1 MLMNIH
7 SDIPVLGF
15 AAYSGTGKTSLL
27 VKLLPRLNE
36 KGIRVGVIK
45 HAHHTFD
52 IDHEGKDSYEL
63 RKAGARQMLIGSD
76 KRWALI
82 AETEN
87 NKNRLGDFIE
97 KLDHASLD
105 LILVEGFKPE
115 SIPKIELTRPSLGNP
130 LFYPED
136 KSVIAVATDAEL
148 PVKTTLP
155 VLDLNNPDQIV
166 EFILGRFMN
175 QQHIQTGT

>member
-1 MLMNIH
+1 MIKQ
-7 SDIPVLGF
+7 SAIPVLGF

-27 VKLLPRLNE
+27 VKLLPLLNE
-36 KGIRVGVIK
+36 KGLRVGVIK

-87 NKNRLGDFIE
+87 NKNRLGDFIS
-97 KLDHASLD
+97 KLDNEYLD

-115 SIPKIELTRPSLGNP
+115 MIPKIEITRPSLGNP

-148 PVKTTLP
+148 PVKTSLP
-155 VLDLNNPDQIV
+155 VLDMNNPQQIT
-166 EFILGRFMN
+166 EFIVKHFLN
-175 QQHIQTGT
+175 KQYIQTGT

>member
-1 MLMNIH
+1 RYIYQYQQPGRIVADRNEAEGKMLMNKH
-7 SDIPVLGF
+7 HNTPVLGF

-27 VKLLPRLNE
+27 VRLLPLLNE

-63 RKAGARQMLIGSD
+63 RKAGARQMLVGSD

-82 AETEN
+82 AETES
-87 NKNRLGDFIE
+87 NKNRLADFIG
-97 KLDHASLD
+97 KLDHEFLD

-115 SIPKIELTRPSLGNP
+115 SIPKIE
-130 LFYPED
+130 
-136 KSVIAVATDAEL
+136 
-148 PVKTTLP
+148 
-155 VLDLNNPDQIV
+155 
-166 EFILGRFMN
+166 
-175 QQHIQTGT
+175 

>member
-1 MLMNIH
+1 MSKL
-7 SDIPVLGF
+7 SAIPVLGF

-27 VKLLPRLNE
+27 VRLLPLLNE
-36 KGIRVGVIK
+36 KGLRVGVIK

-87 NKNRLGDFIE
+87 NKNRLGDFIR
-97 KLDHASLD
+97 KLDHEYLD
-105 LILVEGFKPE
+105 
-115 SIPKIELTRPSLGNP
+115 
-130 LFYPED
+130 
-136 KSVIAVATDAEL
+136 
-148 PVKTTLP
+148 
-155 VLDLNNPDQIV
+155 
-166 EFILGRFMN
+166 
-175 QQHIQTGT
+175 